1 MRTAHAE
8 CVGNSFPT
16 ISSSGSNAA
25 VIHYKA
31 ERGKDRPIA
40 MEDIY
45 LCDTGGQYTDGTTD
59 VTRTIHF
66 GSPTMRERRAYTRV
80 LQGHIALAT
89 AVFPAGTHGMML
101 DCLARAPLWKDG
113 MNYPHGTG
121 HGIGAFL
128 NVHEGP
134 FGVGGG
140 ATHAEKLQGSE
151 RLRMYTHGIEEGYH
165 LSDEP
170 GFYLDGVEGAFGIR
184 LEADLV
190 VVRAH
195 TTEAWGPRPYLKFK
209 YLTPVPF
216 CRALIDET
224 LLNEEEASRK

>member
-1 MRTAHAE
+1 
-8 CVGNSFPT
+8 
-16 ISSSGSNAA
+16 
-25 VIHYKA
+25 
-31 ERGKDRPIA
+31 
-40 MEDIY
+40 
-45 LCDTGGQYTDGTTD
+45 
-59 VTRTIHF
+59 
-66 GSPTMRERRAYTRV
+66 
-80 LQGHIALAT
+80 
-89 AVFPAGTHGMML
+89 MML
-101 DCLARAPLWKDG
+101 DCLARAPLWKDA
-113 MNYPHGTG
+113 MDYLYGTG
-121 HGIGAFL
+121 HGAYL